1 MNLSLQGIGMTSL
14 RTRERMIKRLSEQG
28 IHNKKILEIMR
39 DTPRHIFMDEALAS
53 RAYEDTAL
61 PIGYNQTIS
70 QPYIVAKMTEL
81 LLGSTGHLAKVL
93 EIGTGCGYQT
103 AILAQLVDHVYSI
116 ERILPLQRKAKG
128 YLWDLKLTNI
138 SYLYN
143 DGNLGWPDYAPFDG
157 ILASAAPAEI
167 PLILLQQLA
176 IGGVMVI
183 PIGTSGQQTL
193 QRVTR
198 KTSGYDIEE
207 LEAVTFVPFFIRKR
221 INKNVNAQVIFI
233 SKRSRPKVQ
242 YVNAK

>member
-1 MNLSLQGIGMTSL
+1 MNTSLQGIGMTSL

-28 IHNKKILEIMR
+28 INNQKILEIMR

-81 LLGSTGHLAKVL
+81 LLGSSSHLGKVL

-128 YLWDLKLTNI
+128 HLWDLKLKNI
-138 SYLYN
+138 SYLYS

-157 ILASAAPAEI
+157 ILASAAPAGI
-167 PLILLQQLA
+167 PPQLLEQLA
-176 IGGVMVI
+176 IGGVMVM
-183 PIGTSGQQTL
+183 PIGNSGQQIL

-198 KTSGYDIEE
+198 TESGYEIEK
-207 LEAVTFVPFFIRKR
+207 LEAVTFVPFLSGKE
-221 INKNVNAQVIFI
+221 
-233 SKRSRPKVQ
+233 
-242 YVNAK
+242 

>member
-1 MNLSLQGIGMTSL
+1 MTLSLQGMGMTSL

-28 IHNKKILEIMR
+28 IRNQKVLEIMR
-39 DTPRHIFMDEALAS
+39 DTPRHIFMDEALSS

-81 LLGSTGHLAKVL
+81 LLEATGHLGKVL

-128 YLWDLKLTNI
+128 HLWDLKLKNV

-143 DGNLGWPDYAPFDG
+143 DGNLGWSDYAPFDA
-157 ILASAAPAEI
+157 ILASAAPFEI
-167 PLILLQQLA
+167 PQELLQQLA
-176 IGGVMVI
+176 VGGVMVI
-183 PIGTSGQQTL
+183 PIGVNGQQTL

-198 KTSGYDIEE
+198 NINDYEVEI
-207 LEAVTFVPFFIRKR
+207 LESVTFVPFLSGKE
-221 INKNVNAQVIFI
+221 
-233 SKRSRPKVQ
+233 
-242 YVNAK
+242 